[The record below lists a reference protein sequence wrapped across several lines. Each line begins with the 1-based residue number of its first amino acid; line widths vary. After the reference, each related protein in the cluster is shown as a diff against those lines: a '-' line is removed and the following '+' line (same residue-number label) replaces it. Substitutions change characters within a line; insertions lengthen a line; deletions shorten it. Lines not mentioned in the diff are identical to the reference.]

1 MIPPLITLFPTFVMT
16 LVFFTL
22 TVGIQTADGSSNS
35 TTGIAIPIPN
45 ATLPGVDN
53 SFQNEDEDT
62 KTQAQNCQ
70 MPPCPPGE
78 MCIQV
83 CPESSPQ

>member
-1 MIPPLITLFPTFVMT
+1 MPSLITFFPTFVMT
-16 LVFFTL
+16 LVFIL
-22 TVGIQTADGSSNS
+22 TVGIQTVNGSNS
-35 TTGIAIPIPN
+35 TTGIAVPN

-53 SFQNEDEDT
+53 SYQNEDKDR
-62 KTQAQNCQ
+62 KTQAPSCQ

-83 CPESSPQ
+83 CPESAPQ